1 MTNERKIYMYI
12 QLVYYILKYIEQMSK
27 KTNKFYWIM
36 EIKFDSKL
44 LFVHIIRW
52 DKYKNYGEEKVNI
65 YNHNK

>member
-1 MTNERKIYMYI
+1 
-12 QLVYYILKYIEQMSK
+12 MSK

>member
-1 MTNERKIYMYI
+1 MKEKYIYIYIACLLYLKIYWI
-12 QLVYYILKYIEQMSK
+12 DEQ
-27 KTNKFYWIM
+27 KTNKFYWII

-52 DKYKNYGEEKVNI
+52 DKYKNYGEEKANI